1 VRDGEQE
8 FVSAVR
14 AVLRSPV
21 PPDYRGWL
29 RFGWLLLFLFLVQV
43 VTGTLLSFYY
53 QPSATEALLSTKHI
67 MRDVNWGW
75 LARGLHHW
83 SAQGMIVLGLLQLVR
98 VTIQRSWRW
107 PSSGSWYIGLAL
119 FALSVVLAFTGE
131 LLTWDHDAYWNVSR
145 AMQRLEALPV
155 VGHYLAPM
163 VRGGDEVSATTLS
176 RLDSMHALVLP
187 WLVFLL
193 VLANLWLL
201 TRGRAARSARL
212 RHRPRFARRGAGRR
226 ARRRGRP

>member
-1 VRDGEQE
+1 MRAGERG
-8 FVSAVR
+8 FVSAVW

-29 RFGWLLLFLFLVQV
+29 RFGWLLLLLFLVQV

-53 QPSATEALLSTKHI
+53 QPAPLEAALSTKSI
-67 MRDVNWGW
+67 MRDVSWGW
-75 LARGLHHW
+75 LARGLHHGA
-83 SAQGMIVLGLLQLVR
+83 AQGMIVLGILQLVR

-107 PSSGSWYIGLAL
+107 PTSGSWYIGLAL
-119 FALSVVLAFTGE
+119 LALSVVLAFTGG
-131 LLTWDHDAYWNVSR
+131 LLTWDHDAYWSVSR
-145 AMQRLEALPV
+145 AIQRLEALPL

-163 VRGGDEVSATTLS
+163 VRGGDEIGATTLS
-176 RLDSMHALVLP
+176 RLYSMHALVLP

-201 TRGRAARSARL
+201 A
-212 RHRPRFARRGAGRR
+212 RR
-226 ARRRGRP
+226 ARWRGRP